1 MKKQILSL
9 CMVLALCLLPA
20 TALAADGDTVYVG
33 GVALTGSTDALAY
46 ATTGDDGSV
55 STAGANEN
63 NWNIKWD
70 GSTLT
75 LKEAYITRQINDGTN
90 PINGAAIGVFN
101 QNGNAE
107 LTIQLENSNTVS
119 ASTGIY
125 VYSSTGTAS
134 LTITGGGSLNASE
147 GIRVQS
153 NSGNAALTIQNA
165 KVEAIVTSSSGDGV
179 LVQAGNGNNEG
190 HTAKLEV
197 DGGSLT
203 ATGKSDYGAG
213 IRYIFGDSDS
223 GSGTPSLTVSGNT
236 IVRTNGGISNNSS
249 ANIQIGADNNS
260 SGGIVFNGNAGTVY
274 GDVTLQKDLN
284 IGTGESLALDDG
296 ASLDTGG
303 HNVIVDGGTVD
314 HSIKTSLGESVK
326 YTPTITTT
334 NLPSGTANAEYST
347 TLAADGTM
355 PIRWSITSGK
365 LPAGLRL
372 DGSTGAITGTP
383 TAEGIS
389 TFTVT
394 AANDYGSDSQAFAL
408 TIDEPTVISVTGV
421 SLDKTSLTLTEGG
434 SDTLNATVTPDNA
447 TNKTVTWE
455 SNNTSVATVENGKV
469 TAHSAGTAAI
479 TVKTADGGYEVTC
492 FVTVKH
498 GNMTHTPENA
508 ATCTED
514 GNKEYWTCGI
524 CGKHF
529 SDAEGK
535 VETSLFDTVVLEKG
549 HSYVDG
555 KCSVCEAIDSGFQ
568 PAIITG
574 AGGTW
579 QKGAKAGL
587 SFTSNAAFADF
598 VKIQVDGKD
607 LAASNYE
614 VKEGSTVVTLKTS
627 YLETL
632 SVGKHTLAIV
642 SDTGTA
648 ATGFTINAA
657 PVTDDDTQS
666 SETGDNTNIAL
677 WIVMVLASGT
687 GLTVTAIYR
696 IKNHFGKR

>member
-20 TALAADGDTVYVG
+20 TALAVDGDTVYVG
-33 GVALTGSTDALAY
+33 GVAITGSTDALAY

-75 LKEAYITRQINDGTN
+75 L
-90 PINGAAIGVFN
+90 NGA
-101 QNGNAE
+101 
-107 LTIQLENSNTVS
+107 TITGKTTADTYQTL
-119 ASTGIY
+119 GIY
-125 VYSSTGTAS
+125 ASGSSGNVSLEIELQGKNTITSNGCGIFVHSFTTDDAS
-134 LTITGGGSLNASE
+134 LTIKG
-147 GIRVQS
+147 
-153 NSGNAALTIQNA
+153 
-165 KVEAIVTSSSGDGV
+165 
-179 LVQAGNGNNEG
+179 
-190 HTAKLEV
+190 
-197 DGGSLT
+197 GGSLT
-203 ATGKSDYGAG
+203 A
-213 IRYIFGDSDS
+213 
-223 GSGTPSLTVSGNT
+223 SGTPGILYDSTGSVSVPNTVNLTISNSALVDA
-236 IVRTNGGISNNSS
+236 RDGGI
-249 ANIQIGADNNS
+249 GAGYTENL
-260 SGGIVFNGNAGTVY
+260 GGVSPTDDSVGIIFGLDLSDSKAGTVY
-274 GDVTLQKDLN
+274 GDVTLQENLT
-284 IGTGESLALDDG
+284 IGTGESLTLDDG

-355 PIRWSITSGK
+355 PIRWSITSGN

-372 DGSTGAITGTP
+372 DGSTGTP

-535 VETSLFDTVVLEKG
+535 EETSLFDTVVLEKG

-568 PAIITG
+568 PIIITG

-614 VKEGSTVVTLKTS
+614 VKGGSTVVTLKTS

-666 SETGDNTNIAL
+666 SQTGDNTNIAL

-696 IKNHFGKR
+696 RKHHFGKR

>member
-20 TALAADGDTVYVG
+20 TALAVDGDTVYVG
-33 GVALTGSTDALAY
+33 GVAITGSTDALAY

-75 LKEAYITRQINDGTN
+75 L
-90 PINGAAIGVFN
+90 NGA
-101 QNGNAE
+101 
-107 LTIQLENSNTVS
+107 TITGKTTADTYQTL
-119 ASTGIY
+119 GIY
-125 VYSSTGTAS
+125 ASGSSGNVSLEIELQGKNTITSNGCGIFVHSFTTDDAS
-134 LTITGGGSLNASE
+134 LTIKG
-147 GIRVQS
+147 
-153 NSGNAALTIQNA
+153 
-165 KVEAIVTSSSGDGV
+165 
-179 LVQAGNGNNEG
+179 
-190 HTAKLEV
+190 
-197 DGGSLT
+197 GGSLT
-203 ATGKSDYGAG
+203 A
-213 IRYIFGDSDS
+213 
-223 GSGTPSLTVSGNT
+223 SGTPGILYDSTGSVSVPNTVNLTISNSALVDA
-236 IVRTNGGISNNSS
+236 RDGGI
-249 ANIQIGADNNS
+249 GAGYTENL
-260 SGGIVFNGNAGTVY
+260 GGVSPTDDSVGIIFGLDLSDSKAGTVY
-274 GDVTLQKDLN
+274 GDVTLQENLT
-284 IGTGESLALDDG
+284 IGTGESLTLDDG

-355 PIRWSITSGK
+355 PIRWSITSGN

-372 DGSTGAITGTP
+372 DGSTGTP

-498 GNMTHTPENA
+498 GNMNHTPENA

-535 VETSLFDTVVLEKG
+535 EETSHFDTVVLEKG

-568 PAIITG
+568 PIIITG

-598 VKIQVDGKD
+598 VKIQVDGK
-607 LAASNYE
+607 A
-614 VKEGSTVVTLKTS
+614 
-627 YLETL
+627 
-632 SVGKHTLAIV
+632 
-642 SDTGTA
+642 
-648 ATGFTINAA
+648 
-657 PVTDDDTQS
+657 
-666 SETGDNTNIAL
+666 
-677 WIVMVLASGT
+677 
-687 GLTVTAIYR
+687 
-696 IKNHFGKR
+696 NHR

>member
-20 TALAADGDTVYVG
+20 TALAVDGDTVYVG
-33 GVALTGSTDALAY
+33 GVAITGSTDALAY

-75 LKEAYITRQINDGTN
+75 L
-90 PINGAAIGVFN
+90 NGA
-101 QNGNAE
+101 
-107 LTIQLENSNTVS
+107 TITGKTTADTYQTL
-119 ASTGIY
+119 GIY
-125 VYSSTGTAS
+125 ASGSSGNVSLEIELQGKNTITSNGCGIFVHSFTTDDAS
-134 LTITGGGSLNASE
+134 LTIKGGGSLTASSLDTVIQVMSNGGDATLSIENAD
-147 GIRVQS
+147 VT
-153 NSGNAALTIQNA
+153 A
-165 KVEAIVTSSSGDGV
+165 TSSYGYGV
-179 LVQAGNGNNEG
+179 NMRSERASSTSL
-190 HTAKLEV
+190 TV

-203 ATGKSDYGAG
+203 A
-213 IRYIFGDSDS
+213 
-223 GSGTPSLTVSGNT
+223 SGTPGILYDSTGSVSVPNTVNLTISNSALVDA
-236 IVRTNGGISNNSS
+236 RDGGI
-249 ANIQIGADNNS
+249 GAGYTENL
-260 SGGIVFNGNAGTVY
+260 GGVSPTDDSVGIIFGLDLSDSKAGTVY
-274 GDVTLQKDLN
+274 GDVTLQENLT
-284 IGTGESLALDDG
+284 IGTGESLTLDDG

-355 PIRWSITSGK
+355 PIRWSITSGN

-372 DGSTGAITGTP
+372 DGSTGTP

-498 GNMTHTPENA
+498 GNMNHTPENA

-535 VETSLFDTVVLEKG
+535 EETSLFDTVVLEKG

-568 PAIITG
+568 PIIITG

-696 IKNHFGKR
+696 RKHHFGKR

>member
-20 TALAADGDTVYVG
+20 TALAVDGDTVYVG

-75 LKEAYITRQINDGTN
+75 L
-90 PINGAAIGVFN
+90 NGA
-101 QNGNAE
+101 
-107 LTIQLENSNTVS
+107 TITGKTTADTYQTL
-119 ASTGIY
+119 GIY
-125 VYSSTGTAS
+125 ASGSSGNVSLEIELQGKNTITSNGCGIFVHSFTTDDAS
-134 LTITGGGSLNASE
+134 LTIKGGGSLNASSLDTV
-147 GIRVQS
+147 IQVMS
-153 NSGNAALTIQNA
+153 NGGDATLSIENADVTA
-165 KVEAIVTSSSGDGV
+165 TSSYGYGV
-179 LVQAGNGNNEG
+179 NMRSERASSTSL
-190 HTAKLEV
+190 TV

-203 ATGKSDYGAG
+203 A
-213 IRYIFGDSDS
+213 
-223 GSGTPSLTVSGNT
+223 SGTPGILYDSTGSVSVPNTVNLTISNSALVDA
-236 IVRTNGGISNNSS
+236 RDGGI
-249 ANIQIGADNNS
+249 GAGYTENL
-260 SGGIVFNGNAGTVY
+260 GGVSPTDDSVGIIFGLDLSDSKAGTVY
-274 GDVTLQKDLN
+274 GDVTLQENLT
-284 IGTGESLALDDG
+284 IGTGESLTLDDG

-355 PIRWSITSGK
+355 PIRWSITSGN

-535 VETSLFDTVVLEKG
+535 EETSLFDTVVLEKG

-568 PAIITG
+568 PVIITG

-696 IKNHFGKR
+696 RKHHFGKR

>member
-20 TALAADGDTVYVG
+20 TALAVDGDTVYVG
-33 GVALTGSTDALAY
+33 GVAITGSTDALAY

-75 LKEAYITRQINDGTN
+75 L
-90 PINGAAIGVFN
+90 NGA
-101 QNGNAE
+101 
-107 LTIQLENSNTVS
+107 TITGKTTADTYQTL
-119 ASTGIY
+119 GIY
-125 VYSSTGTAS
+125 ASGSSGNVSLEIELQGKNTITSNGCGIFVHSFTTDDAS
-134 LTITGGGSLNASE
+134 LTIKG
-147 GIRVQS
+147 
-153 NSGNAALTIQNA
+153 
-165 KVEAIVTSSSGDGV
+165 
-179 LVQAGNGNNEG
+179 
-190 HTAKLEV
+190 
-197 DGGSLT
+197 GGSLT
-203 ATGKSDYGAG
+203 A
-213 IRYIFGDSDS
+213 
-223 GSGTPSLTVSGNT
+223 SGTPGILYDSTGSVSVPNTVNLTISNSALVDA
-236 IVRTNGGISNNSS
+236 RDGGI
-249 ANIQIGADNNS
+249 GAGYTENL
-260 SGGIVFNGNAGTVY
+260 GGVSPTDDSVGIIFGLDLSDSKAGTVY
-274 GDVTLQKDLN
+274 GDVTLQENLT
-284 IGTGESLALDDG
+284 IGTGESLTLDDG

-355 PIRWSITSGK
+355 PIRWSITSGN

-372 DGSTGAITGTP
+372 DGSTGTP

-498 GNMTHTPENA
+498 GNMNHTPENA

-535 VETSLFDTVVLEKG
+535 EETSLFDTVVLEKG

-568 PAIITG
+568 PIIITG

-598 VKIQVDGKD
+598 VKIQVDGK
-607 LAASNYE
+607 A
-614 VKEGSTVVTLKTS
+614 
-627 YLETL
+627 
-632 SVGKHTLAIV
+632 
-642 SDTGTA
+642 
-648 ATGFTINAA
+648 
-657 PVTDDDTQS
+657 
-666 SETGDNTNIAL
+666 
-677 WIVMVLASGT
+677 
-687 GLTVTAIYR
+687 
-696 IKNHFGKR
+696 NHR

>member
-33 GVALTGSTDALAY
+33 GVALTGSTGSPAY
-46 ATTGDDGSV
+46 ATTDDSGNV
-55 STAGANEN
+55 ITEGADEN
-63 NWNIKWD
+63 NYNIKWD

-75 LKEAYITRQINDGTN
+75 L
-90 PINGAAIGVFN
+90 NGA
-101 QNGNAE
+101 
-107 LTIQLENSNTVS
+107 TITGKTTADTYQTL
-119 ASTGIY
+119 GIY
-125 VYSSTGTAS
+125 ASGSSGNVSLEIELQGKNTITSNGCGIFVHSFTTDDAS
-134 LTITGGGSLNASE
+134 LTIKGGGSLNASSLDTV
-147 GIRVQS
+147 IQVMS
-153 NSGNAALTIQNA
+153 NGGDATLSIENADVTA
-165 KVEAIVTSSSGDGV
+165 TSSYGYGV
-179 LVQAGNGNNEG
+179 NMRSERASSTSL
-190 HTAKLEV
+190 TV

-203 ATGKSDYGAG
+203 A
-213 IRYIFGDSDS
+213 
-223 GSGTPSLTVSGNT
+223 SGTPGILYDSTGSVSVPNTVNLT
-236 IVRTNGGISNNSS
+236 ISNS
-249 ANIQIGADNNS
+249 ALVDARDDGIGAGYTENL
-260 SGGIVFNGNAGTVY
+260 GGVSPTDDSVGIIFGLDLSDSKAGTVY
-274 GDVTLQKDLN
+274 GDVTLQENLT
-284 IGTGESLALDDG
+284 IGTGENLTLDDG
-296 ASLDTGG
+296 ASLNAGG

-314 HSIKTSLGESVK
+314 DSIKNSLGERMK
-326 YTPTITTT
+326 YTPSITTDS
-334 NLPSGTANAEYST
+334 LPSGTVGTFYNQ
-347 TLAADGTM
+347 TLAADGTT
-355 PIRWSITSGK
+355 PITWSVSNGN
-365 LPAGLRL
+365 LPAGLSL
-372 DGSTGAITGTP
+372 NGNTISGTP
-383 TAEGIS
+383 TAQGEN

-421 SLDKTSLTLTEGG
+421 SLDKTSLILTEGG

-455 SNNTSVATVENGKV
+455 SNNTNVATVENGKV

-535 VETSLFDTVVLEKG
+535 EETSLFDTVVLEKG

-568 PAIITG
+568 PVIITG
-574 AGGTW
+574 AGGIW

-666 SETGDNTNIAL
+666 SQTGDNTNIAL
-677 WIVMVLASGT
+677 WIVMALASGT

-696 IKNHFGKR
+696 RKHHFGKR